1 MDDFYK
7 RTDIDKSTVELTITI
22 PKDSFNKSYKAML
35 DQELSNTK
43 IDGFR
48 KGKVPS
54 NLVET
59 ELGTSIK
66 VKVFEQ
72 LLPMYLTT
80 ALQKE
85 NLTPIAPPNYK
96 NFPDLT
102 KDQDLVVSVDITIMP
117 EFKLGN
123 LKKIQIIQEDTKV
136 TDKEVEEAIS
146 NLFKNDNLGE
156 KEINDKW
163 AVKVSEKLKMDAI
176 KSVKDFNEFVKKT
189 IENQKKIVSRRK
201 AEDEALNQAI
211 NICKIEIPQAAIQYE
226 AEERE
231 HSFVHDFGHDQS
243 KIDTFL
249 KSNNVSMEKMKE
261 LWLKDA
267 KEALET
273 DVFLKLFARE
283 KEINVTDEE
292 LKTKIKE
299 IVNNSPNIEDKS
311 LFENDEW
318 KEYVRRVE
326 EKEKA
331 FRAFS
336 KEVLGE

>member
-7 RTDIDKSTVELTITI
+7 RKDIDKNTVELTITI
-22 PKDSFNKSYKAML
+22 PKESFEKSYKAML

-54 NLVET
+54 NLVES
-59 ELGTSIK
+59 ELGASLK
-66 VKVFEQ
+66 VKVFEK

-85 NLTPIAPPNYK
+85 NLSPIAPPNYK

-102 KDQDLVVSVDITIMP
+102 KDEDLIVSTDITIMP

-123 LKKIQIIQEDTKV
+123 LKEIKIKQEDTKA
-136 TDKEVEEAIS
+136 TDKEVGDALS
-146 NLFKNDNLGE
+146 NLFENDNLGE

-163 AVKVSEKLKMDAI
+163 ATGISGKLKIDTI
-176 KSVKDFNEFVKKT
+176 KSVKDLSEFVKNT

-201 AEDEALNQAI
+201 AEDEALKQAI
-211 NICKIEIPQAAIQYE
+211 EICKIEIPEAAIKYE

-231 HSFVHDFGHDQS
+231 HSFMHDFGHDQS
-243 KIDTFL
+243 KIDAFL
-249 KSNNVSMEKMKE
+249 KSNNVTMEKMRE

-273 DVFLKLFARE
+273 DVFLKLYAID
-283 KEINVTDEE
+283 KGIKVPDEE
-292 LKTKIKE
+292 LKTKIEE
-299 IVNNSPNIEDKS
+299 IIAKSPQIEDKS
-311 LFENDEW
+311 LFENEEW
-318 KEYVRRVE
+318 KEYIRRVE